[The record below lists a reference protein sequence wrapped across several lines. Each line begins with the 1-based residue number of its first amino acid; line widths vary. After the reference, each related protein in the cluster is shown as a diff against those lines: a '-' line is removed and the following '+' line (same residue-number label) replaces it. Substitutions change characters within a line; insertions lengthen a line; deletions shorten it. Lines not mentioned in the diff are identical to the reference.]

1 MCKARIYWKF
11 KHAQERC
18 KPNYKKHDRY
28 YDRGIRFLWG
38 SFEEFYNDMNES
50 YEKHCN
56 EYWEANTTLD
66 RIDNDW
72 PYCKENCRWATCKEQ
87 SMNRS
92 MCHKFVYKWVEYK
105 TVKEFCEIN
114 WHNPHTI
121 STRMNRDWMSLI
133 EAIETEL
140 NSLPRKWK
148 SIIYKWK
155 EYPSISELCREK
167 GINKNTVFV
176 RMFRQKMSLEDAVD
190 TPI

>member
-1 MCKARIYWKF
+1 MCKTRIYWKF

-50 YEKHCN
+50 YEKHCR
-56 EYWEANTTLD
+56 EYGEENTTLD

-72 PYCKENCRWATCKEQ
+72 PYCKDNCRWATPKEQ

-114 WHNPHTI
+114 WYNPHTI
-121 STRMNRDWMSLI
+121 STRMNRDWMGLI
-133 EAIETEL
+133 EAIETDL

-148 SIIYKWK
+148 SVMYKWK

-167 GINKNTVFV
+167 WINKNTVFV